1 MTSPLPYNGLALD
14 RAAAL
19 RGDPALVAGVL
30 ARPQSVVIPLWQDK
44 CLVAGPGAA
53 PVTMPAGQSAELITA
68 AGTTAFLG
76 LNGPAGVFAADLSAL
91 AADAAAG
98 LAGATGAVDVRRLFS
113 SLDPQLAATLAY
125 ARGILRWHR
134 QQRFCGACG
143 APASSEYGGSARRC
157 TGAGCG
163 QLLFP
168 RVEPAVIMLVESA
181 GPPRRCLL
189 ARHAAPSAGEYATLA
204 GFVELGECLE
214 DAVRREVAEETG
226 VRVGAVRYQASQAW
240 PFPAGLMA
248 GFRAAALSG
257 EITIDPAEIAEAR
270 WFSAP
275 ELAGLLA
282 SSPATGTGDSIEGY
296 LLRSW
301 LAETT

>member
-1 MTSPLPYNGLALD
+1 VTSPLPYNGLALD

-19 RGDPALVAGVL
+19 RGDAGQVAGIL
-30 ARPQSVVIPLWQDK
+30 ASPQSVVIPLWQDK
-44 CLVAGPGAA
+44 CLVAGPGQV
-53 PVTMPAGQSAELITA
+53 PVTLPAGQAGDLITA
-68 AGTTAFLG
+68 AETTAFLG
-76 LNGPAGVFAADLSAL
+76 LNGAAGVFAADLSAL
-91 AADAAAG
+91 AADTAAG
-98 LAGATGAVDVRRLFS
+98 LAGATGAVDVRRLFG
-113 SLDPQLAATLAY
+113 SLDRQLAATLAY

-143 APASSEYGGSARRC
+143 APASSENGGSARRC
-157 TGAGCG
+157 SGAGCG

-189 ARHAAPSAGEYATLA
+189 ARHAGSATDEYATLA

-226 VRVGAVRYQASQAW
+226 VRVGAVRYQRSQAW

-248 GFRAAALSG
+248 GFRAAAQSDQ
-257 EITIDPAEIAEAR
+257 ISIDPAEIAEAR
-270 WFSAP
+270 WFSQQ

-282 SSPATGTGDSIEGY
+282 SQPGTGDSIEEY

>member
-1 MTSPLPYNGLALD
+1 VTSPLPYNGLALD

-19 RGDPALVAGVL
+19 RGDAGQVAGIL
-30 ARPQSVVIPLWQDK
+30 ASPQSVVIPLWQDK
-44 CLVAGPGAA
+44 CLVAGPGQV
-53 PVTMPAGQSAELITA
+53 PVTLPAGQAGDLITA
-68 AGTTAFLG
+68 AETTAFLG
-76 LNGPAGVFAADLSAL
+76 LNGAAGVFAADLSAL
-91 AADAAAG
+91 AADTAAG
-98 LAGATGAVDVRRLFS
+98 LAGATGAVDVRRLFG
-113 SLDPQLAATLAY
+113 SLDRQLAATLAY

-143 APASSEYGGSARRC
+143 APASSENGGSARRC
-157 TGAGCG
+157 SGAGCG

-189 ARHAAPSAGEYATLA
+189 ARHAGSATGEYATLA

-226 VRVGAVRYQASQAW
+226 VRVGAVRYQRSQAW

-248 GFRAAALSG
+248 GFRAAAQSDQ
-257 EITIDPAEIAEAR
+257 ISIDPAEIAEAR
-270 WFSAP
+270 WFSQQ

-282 SSPATGTGDSIEGY
+282 SQPGTGDSIEEY

>member
-19 RGDPALVAGVL
+19 RGDAELIAGVL

-44 CLVAGPGAA
+44 CLVAGPAGA
-53 PVTMPAGQSAELITA
+53 PVLMPAGQSAELITA
-68 AGTTAFLG
+68 AGTTSFLG
-76 LNGPAGVFAADLSAL
+76 LNGPAGVFAVDLSAL
-91 AADAAAG
+91 TADAAAG
-98 LAGATGAVDVRRLFS
+98 LAGASGAVDVRRLFG

-134 QQRFCGACG
+134 QQRYCGACG
-143 APASSEYGGSARRC
+143 SPAVSENGGSARRC
-157 TGAGCG
+157 TAAGCE
-163 QLLFP
+163 QLMFP

-189 ARHAAPSAGEYATLA
+189 ARHAASLTGEYATLA

-240 PFPAGLMA
+240 PFPAGLMV
-248 GFRAAALSG
+248 GFRAAAQS
-257 EITIDPAEIAEAR
+257 EQISIDPAEIAEAR
-270 WFSAP
+270 WFTRQ
-275 ELAGLLA
+275 EVAGLLA
-282 SSPATGTGDSIEGY
+282 SQPGTGDSIEEH
-296 LLRSW
+296 LLRGW
-301 LAETT
+301 LAEAG